1 MIRCHKSHLE
11 ARCKQRGYRLE
22 DVMGCVVEQDGDRW
36 LVDPDHPDYPR
47 KREKWQPPIDV
58 GDLVERGLT
67 AIGITQERVEKLTR
81 TEGKPGGC
89 GCAARK
95 RWLTE
100 AGNRAQ
106 YAARDAA
113 LAAHRFYFGG

>member
-1 MIRCHKSHLE
+1 MSDELCQFDSATKVCPRC
-11 ARCKQRGYRLE
+11 GYRAASLPTFRA
-22 DVMGCVVEQDGDRW
+22 CR
-36 LVDPDHPDYPR
+36 
-47 KREKWQPPIDV
+47 PPPAAAPWRPVDV
-58 GDLVERGLT
+58 GALVERGLT
-67 AIGITQERVEKLTR
+67 AIGITKERVEKLTR
-81 TEGKPGGC
+81 TAGTPGGC

-113 LAAHRFYFGG
+113 KAAQKFYFGE

>member
-1 MIRCHKSHLE
+1 MNCDFDNPSQTCPTCGYKAKSL
-11 ARCKQRGYRLE
+11 
-22 DVMGCVVEQDGDRW
+22 
-36 LVDPDHPDYPR
+36 PTF
-47 KREKWQPPIDV
+47 RECRPLPAPQWRPVDV
-58 GDLVERGLT
+58 GALVERGLT
-67 AIGITQERVEKLTR
+67 AIGITKERVEKLTR
-81 TEGKPGGC
+81 TAGKPGGC

-113 LAAHRFYFGG
+113 KAAQKFYFGE